1 MDINFL
7 IDDSFNIYKGGFKR
21 LVQRTY
27 FDLNP
32 LNPKNI
38 EDNYQELL
46 KENLKLAF
54 DLKCHIETSQQKTSS
69 DINGEVVKFKHKT
82 ERYDIVIE
90 QINTILELKCLV
102 DITDESRYQLFNYLD
117 KSVCNHGIIINFMK
131 FNTKNLFAQ
140 VEVYEKSTIHEH
152 QDKFGD
158 NYSRY
163 YYKNIHSFQT
173 EDFYN
178 IVGRYTQEGVEEIKE
193 KKVNETKRKKVNE
206 TKSKK
211 VKKSG
216 DADKK
221 VVNENKVIE
230 IIEVNDESCT
240 N

>member
-21 LVQRTY
+21 LIQRTY

-54 DLKCHIETSQQKTSS
+54 DLKSHIETSHQKTSS
-69 DINGEVVKFKHKT
+69 DINGEVVKFRHKT
-82 ERYDIVIE
+82 ERYDIVID

-117 KSVCNHGIIINFMK
+117 KSVCSHGIIINFMK
-131 FNTKNLFAQ
+131 FNTKNLFTQ
-140 VEVYEKSTIHEH
+140 VEVYEKSTIHEY

-158 NYSRY
+158 YYSRY
-163 YYKNIHSFQT
+163 YYKKIHSFQT
-173 EDFYN
+173 EDYYN
-178 IVGRYTQEGVEEIKE
+178 IVGRYTQEGNEEIKE
-193 KKVNETKRKKVNE
+193 IKGNKVN
-206 TKSKK
+206 KSI
-211 VKKSG
+211 V
-216 DADKK
+216 ADKK
-221 VVNENKVIE
+221 VKENETKKKVKSDNVDTKAVDENKVIE
-230 IIEVNDESCT
+230 IT
-240 N
+240 